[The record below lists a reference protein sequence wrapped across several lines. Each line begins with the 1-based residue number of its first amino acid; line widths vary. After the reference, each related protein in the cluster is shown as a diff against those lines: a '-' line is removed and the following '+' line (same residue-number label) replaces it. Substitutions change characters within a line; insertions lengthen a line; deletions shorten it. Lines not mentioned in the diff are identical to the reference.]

1 MNAIP
6 LKALLDGVAATGDL
20 SPVTAVVTDSRAAG
34 PGSVF
39 IAIKGERVDGH
50 AFVAQV
56 FEKGAAAVLV
66 EDAPAEAKGPYIQ
79 VASCYQALKDIAEFY
94 RKTLTIPV
102 VGIVGSVGKT
112 STKEMIASVLEQK
125 FRVCKTCLLY
135 TSQGLGTRPP
145 I

>member
-1 MNAIP
+1 MKQMTLANM
-6 LKALLDGVAATGDL
+6 AAACGGRYHGDPATAEVEVTGIT
-20 SPVTAVVTDSRAAG
+20 SDSRKVEPGFLFAAL
-34 PGSVF
+34 
-39 IAIKGERVDGH
+39 KGERVDGH

-112 STKEMIASVLEQK
+112 RRKK
-125 FRVCKTCLLY
+125 
-135 TSQGLGTRPP
+135 
-145 I
+145 